1 MDFNDQD
8 ILYAIVWCIPI
19 GRLHQTELLVDWFER
34 IIVGLEFHA
43 IYSINQFK
51 IIFRFQLQAVLRL
64 RDRRCAFSTHPTP
77 ALLSDCPC
85 FCCDTNDVWHSA
97 STTHTVRSPL
107 GYDRQWCQADTCER
121 FDW

>member
-51 IIFRFQLQAVLRL
+51 IIFRFQLQAV
-64 RDRRCAFSTHPTP
+64 
-77 ALLSDCPC
+77 C
-85 FCCDTNDVWHSA
+85 FA
-97 STTHTVRSPL
+97 PQ
-107 GYDRQWCQADTCER
+107 G
-121 FDW
+121 